1 MSTNYGFMKS
11 GFNNLDESPL
21 TTEEIANLQAMVYSF
36 MEKALITADKYVQH
50 SGRTTI
56 TKRDIQLGLK
66 SETFKFIQR
75 PDFMNDIQRW
85 RTILQEEDSGDEVES
100 SIDNRDFVPFS
111 ESTCACDD
119 CVDFSNIDSRWSE
132 WEPTNQIETILKNAI
147 FSIE

>member
-11 GFNNLDESPL
+11 GFNNLGEAPL
-21 TTEEIANLQAMVYSF
+21 TTEEVANLQAMVYSF
-36 MEKALITADKYVQH
+36 MEKALIAADKYVQH

-111 ESTCACDD
+111 ASTCACDD
-119 CVDFSNIDSRWSE
+119 CVDFSNIDSRWSK